1 VLGKGYINT
10 PQRGLAAHD
19 SVKPP
24 RNNFY
29 LKLSFFFFFFSFLL
43 KLGGLFIGSKQALEA
58 LGNLE
63 KLDFNLLVTL
73 GSNPFTNW
81 NRIHPDLPPSLAGQ
95 FWHSGSPIYENPI
108 SS

>member
-1 VLGKGYINT
+1 MLEKCYINT

-19 SVKPP
+19 SAKPS

-29 LKLSFFFFFFSFLL
+29 LKLSTFLL
-43 KLGGLFIGSKQALEA
+43 KLRGLFIGSKQALEA

-63 KLDFNLLVTL
+63 NSDFNLLVKL
-73 GSNPFTNW
+73 ENNPCTNR
-81 NRIHPDLPPSLAGQ
+81 NRIRPDLPPSLAGR
-95 FWHSGSPIYENPI
+95 FWHSGSPILENPI

>member
-29 LKLSFFFFFFSFLL
+29 LKLSVFFFFFFFFFSF
-43 KLGGLFIGSKQALEA
+43 EA
-58 LGNLE
+58 WRPIYREQTSPRSLE

-81 NRIHPDLPPSLAGQ
+81 NRIHPNLPPSLAGQ